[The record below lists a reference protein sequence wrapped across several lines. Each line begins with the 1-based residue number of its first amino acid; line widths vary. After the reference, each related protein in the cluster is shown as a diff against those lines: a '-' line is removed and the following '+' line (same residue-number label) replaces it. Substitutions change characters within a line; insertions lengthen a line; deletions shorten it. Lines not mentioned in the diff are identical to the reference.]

1 MSGRFRWTSLYFC
14 EWKVINSYISDSICN
29 AHVANTTCNTNLK
42 CLPLR
47 MTQIGVVSFGNE
59 CAHPDYPGVYTR
71 ISSVLGWLSRYTGEE
86 TVWNFECEAVRNPD
100 GKIFG
105 MRQKKSH

>member
-14 EWKVINSYISDSICN
+14 EWKVINSYISDSICI

-86 TVWNFECEAVRNPD
+86 TVWNFECEAVSNPD

>member
-1 MSGRFRWTSLYFC
+1 MSGRFRWSSLYFC
-14 EWKVINSYISDSICN
+14 EWKVIHYVLLMQKTL
-29 AHVANTTCNTNLK
+29 HNTNLQ

-71 ISSVLGWLSRYTGEE
+71 VSSELGWVSKYTGEE

-100 GKIFG
+100 GKMFG
-105 MRQKKSH
+105 TRQK